1 MLADAYLQRVE
12 AAGGEPHPAKLEKE
26 RTKLGRAPL
35 VVLVCAVHVHDDKI
49 PWSDQLGS
57 AQAAAQNALLAAT
70 ALGYGSMWRTGDPV
84 FDPHV
89 KRAVGL
95 TEHDA
100 IVGFLY
106 LGTPHE
112 GGEKPPNEPSLD
124 GLVIE
129 WQPGGGRIIGVIA
142 RPICTWPTWTQ
153 RGSLP
158 TMGVAARQNSFDGLA
173 AELRFVTVAGRP
185 PAVLGGVRAA
195 MAKAALQL
203 QLEPAGPA
211 ELVTP
216 AGRAAR
222 ATGPTLRSARRR
234 TRRYAERGLTATR

>member
-1 MLADAYLQRVE
+1 VDGDDRLSLFFERRSIGRLTEPAPSDDELSAILRAAAAAPDHGELRPFRFVVLRGEAKVAFGSVLADAYLRRVQ

-49 PWSDQLGS
+49 PWSDQVG
-57 AQAAAQNALLAAT
+57 AAHAAAQNALLAAT

-100 IVGFLY
+100 IVGFVY

-112 GGEKPPNEPSLD
+112 GGAKPPNEPSLD
-124 GLVIE
+124 GLVVE
-129 WQPGGGRIIGVIA
+129 WQPPAGGG
-142 RPICTWPTWTQ
+142 P
-153 RGSLP
+153 
-158 TMGVAARQNSFDGLA
+158 AA
-173 AELRFVTVAGRP
+173 
-185 PAVLGGVRAA
+185 
-195 MAKAALQL
+195 
-203 QLEPAGPA
+203 
-211 ELVTP
+211 
-216 AGRAAR
+216 
-222 ATGPTLRSARRR
+222 
-234 TRRYAERGLTATR
+234 